1 MEKAE
6 ATYMVWVDFRGTGMS
21 TEEIETF
28 IAQKA
33 HIGTGHGFLVPDLA
47 EKVTCGLTWPARA
60 SCWRKR

>member
-1 MEKAE
+1 MLKMEKAE

-33 HIGTGHGFLVPDLA
+33 HIGTGHGFLVR
-47 EKVTCGLTWPARA
+47 TWRRRLPAV
-60 SCWRKR
+60 